1 MTDSVA
7 QLREIIA
14 RLRAPGGCPWDREQ
28 TADSLRTSLL
38 EEAYEVVD
46 AIERNHQADLEEE
59 LGDLLINIVMQAE
72 IASESAAF
80 TLESI
85 ASVAAEKLI
94 RRHPHVF
101 GTKGKFGES
110 SADSSE
116 AVLNQWEEIKRAER
130 LAKQAGEGDAAEISH
145 LDGVARAFP
154 ALVRAQKIQKKA
166 AKVGFDWVSTQDVID
181 KVREE
186 IVEVEAELAAPATP
200 LQKQRLTEEIGDLLF
215 AVVNLSRTLSIDAES
230 SLQAATDKFTRR
242 FLAMERKLSPGQN
255 FANLTFEEMNA
266 LWDQAKRAEKVRGN
280 AALSFEPNG
289 QEVRAP
295 QREDAWSGTTGRQQT
310 K

>member
-28 TADSLRTSLL
+28 TVDSLRTSLL

-154 ALVRAQKIQKKA
+154 SLVRAQKIQKKA
-166 AKVGFDWVSTQDVID
+166 AKVGFDWVSAQDVID

-186 IVEVEAELAAPATP
+186 IVEVEAELAEPATP

-215 AVVNLSRTLSIDAES
+215 AVVNLSRALSIDAES
-230 SLQAATDKFTRR
+230 SLQSATDKFTRR
-242 FLAMERKLSPGQN
+242 FLSMERQLSPGRN
-255 FANLTFEEMNA
+255 FAELTFQEMND

-289 QEVRAP
+289 QEVRAQ